1 MKFSLAIFA
10 GLATSAFAATTV
22 SQISADSKFGQELLS
37 KARRA
42 DENGDDADAD
52 EDNTWLTGYNL
63 KFIGCHHVAQWN
75 ADNDNNDEDAVKI
88 ESVRLA
94 RFRLCQA
101 GSCDDNYGLGCKT
114 SYGDYIVDM
123 DSFLDTYMENKF
135 EVEQANCE
143 YYAENTCS
151 CDNDQVDD
159 EEACEESCFKSA
171 GMTECFEEKY
181 YDGDGN
187 QVETVSMADYT
198 VCAAFNYENNN
209 RRQLEDA
216 DDGEGGEYYIG
227 PYCSDNGGGIVL
239 GMFTDEDCTNFADNY
254 GGTSTFK
261 TMTGKSLP
269 YSSESIVG
277 TKCYGCTAEQDGDDD
292 AADEEVSEVC
302 ENLYEN
308 AGKCETKMTDRYNL
322 NENACTYME
331 GVKVVNKNNVIIGGA
346 TTSNKVAS
354 AFIGI
359 FAVSFVLLGSYV
371 YYLKTK
377 LDRGSINISD

>member
-10 GLATSAFAATTV
+10 SLATSALAATTV
-22 SQISADSKFGQELLS
+22 SQISAESKFGQQLLS
-37 KARRA
+37 KSRRA
-42 DENGDDADAD
+42 DQAADDAA
-52 EDNTWLTGYNL
+52 EDDMTWITGYNL

-75 ADNDNNDEDAVKI
+75 ADEDNDQDAVKVETI
-88 ESVRLA
+88 RLA
-94 RFRLCQA
+94 RFRLCKE
-101 GSCDDNYGLGCKT
+101 GTCDENYGLGCKT

-143 YYAENTCS
+143 YYSENTCG

-159 EEACEESCFKSA
+159 METCEQECFKSA
-171 GMTECFEEKY
+171 GMSECYEEVY

-187 QVETVSMADYT
+187 QVENVNIADYT
-198 VCAAFNYENNN
+198 VCNAFNAGG
-209 RRQLEDA
+209 RRKLEDG
-216 DDGEGGEYYIG
+216 DEGGEYYIG
-227 PYCSDNGGGIVL
+227 PYCTDNGGGIVL

-261 TMTGKSLP
+261 AMTGRNLP
-269 YSSESIVG
+269 YSSESVVG
-277 TKCYGCTAEQDGDDD
+277 NKCYSCTEEGNDDD
-292 AADEEVSEVC
+292 AAEDEVSQVC
-302 ENLYEN
+302 GTLYED
-308 AGKCETKMTDRYNL
+308 AGKCETKMSDRYNL
-322 NENACTYME
+322 NENACTFME
-331 GVKVVNKNNVIIGGA
+331 GIKVVNKNNVIIGGA

-377 LDRGSINISD
+377 LDRGSINLSD